1 MRIRVVLFAAAR
13 EILGRNDLEIEL
25 PEGSTIADLRTGIAD
40 LAPEVATLLSNSL
53 FSVDLEY
60 ANENDLLREDQEVAM
75 IPPVSGG

>member
-1 MRIRVVLFAAAR
+1 
-13 EILGRNDLEIEL
+13 
-25 PEGSTIADLRTGIAD
+25 LRTGIAD